1 MLASIRLILLLTL
14 FSHVI
19 FGQTAQLVGNIKD
32 LQSRPVSGVSVR
44 LMEGK
49 KGKLSNEQGL
59 FEFQNLASGTYTL
72 QASFVGF
79 KTLVQK
85 IQLEEG
91 KTLSLSLELV
101 ETTTDLKEIVVVGQ
115 LSQNEKPVSIGKL
128 PIRPMDLPQSMM
140 TLDRSL

>member
-19 FGQTAQLVGNIKD
+19 FGQTAQLMGNVKD
-32 LQSRPVSGVSVR
+32 LQSRPVSGVSIR

-101 ETTTDLKEIVVVGQ
+101 VNHIYITLCLRYRLCLRYITTSEVHNT
-115 LSQNEKPVSIGKL
+115 LSCWAL
-128 PIRPMDLPQSMM
+128 L
-140 TLDRSL
+140 